1 MLAARLLFFVGCIGS
16 LGGCSFHSNQ
26 LSALSTLWSEDS
38 GPQKNWRVSWDGEL
52 TDVYAI
58 NAKDQIIF
66 ADGDGFLLRFD
77 GWQITSIEGVLPG
90 GEALNLDIFDD
101 QNDQSL
107 ILKYS
112 GSRSNFGQ
120 QRCTRWSLV
129 NGSDADA
136 ASDLIYQQRCDSGM
150 AVATHS
156 LRLNS
161 DRQLL
166 ALRFTFHPAR
176 PPAIVR
182 YMGN

>member
-1 MLAARLLFFVGCIGS
+1 
-16 LGGCSFHSNQ
+16 
-26 LSALSTLWSEDS
+26 
-38 GPQKNWRVSWDGEL
+38 
-52 TDVYAI
+52 
-58 NAKDQIIF
+58 
-66 ADGDGFLLRFD
+66 
-77 GWQITSIEGVLPG
+77 
-90 GEALNLDIFDD
+90 

-129 NGSDADA
+129 NGSDVDTT
-136 ASDLIYQQRCDSGM
+136 SDLIYQQRCDSGM

-176 PPAIVR
+176 PPAIIR

>member
-58 NAKDQIIF
+58 NAQDQIIF

-112 GSRSNFGQ
+112 GSRSN
-120 QRCTRWSLV
+120 
-129 NGSDADA
+129 
-136 ASDLIYQQRCDSGM
+136 
-150 AVATHS
+150 
-156 LRLNS
+156 
-161 DRQLL
+161 LL
-166 ALRFTFHPAR
+166 
-176 PPAIVR
+176 
-182 YMGN
+182 

>member
-26 LSALSTLWSEDS
+26 WSALSALWSEDS

-52 TDVYAI
+52 IDVYAI
-58 NAKDQIIF
+58 NARDQVIF

-77 GWQITSIEGVLPG
+77 GWQITSVEGVLPG
-90 GEALNLDIFDD
+90 DETLSLDVFDD
-101 QNDQSL
+101 QEEQSL

-112 GSRSNFGQ
+112 GLRSELGQ
-120 QRCTRWSLV
+120 QRCTRWALLNSSGV
-129 NGSDADA
+129 ETT
-136 ASDLIYQQRCDSGM
+136 SDLIYQQRCDSGM

-176 PPAIVR
+176 PPAIIR